1 MSYSV
6 ITKIFAVSVFLSLS
20 AHLLRA
26 FFYSP
31 ENLVFM
37 LAFNV
42 VSLYSFNQ
50 LGLCAIAG
58 ILIFNAYSR
67 IHHFPLLWKIS
78 SSNRPKTDDKPAF
91 PTSKSSDNAWSSSHD
106 LPKIILPENEILLKD
121 TDAEDADHDDYES
134 TDECK
139 ESLANNDTPPPVF
152 LCIICREAGHHMDQ
166 CRFPEAAE
174 AEDWT
179 LARLSTSSPY
189 SSVLELGNEV
199 CSRCQRLDI
208 TNIFKNPN
216 FTSSKDASE
225 FRSLWRKTDGQ
236 KTLHTLGSCEYVRFH
251 QSCPICRLLF
261 STIPPCKN
269 RNSYLVVVPAW
280 VCQRQESALT
290 SKYRDAS
297 FETCLYVAL
306 ESYSESMTLCSEAR
320 DTICILESNRGPNA
334 INPLV
339 ITGRKIQQSVDF
351 ALLRSWLDHCNDLHD
366 TYCREIWSESLR
378 NIRLIDV
385 KSRKIVNFPGTKP
398 CKYLALSYVW
408 GKMAQRSCAVGS
420 KIGRVA
426 GSIEDAIEA
435 TKMLGM
441 RYLWVDSLCIDQ
453 RESAHKAGQIKLMS
467 AIYRGAFA
475 TIVALSGRCAESG
488 LPRVVHRRKRYP
500 DVVFPQLNCN
510 LSDQVLGTT
519 MPTLKQQISR
529 SPWTKRAWTYQEGLL
544 SSRCLYFTQHQV
556 YFECNMT
563 QCCETLDNSRFP
575 THSEKRLKLNP
586 AYYTRP
592 ANVLGKG
599 FLTNPFLG
607 LSDYSN
613 NQRDMNVHVLRLLC
627 YSQIIVPYTTRKMTN
642 QSDAIEAVS
651 GLLQQLETQYY
662 AESGFCWGLPCE
674 DFALALL
681 WKQGKSRR
689 RAEFPSWSWAG
700 WEGKMLEAH
709 LKSTAANKWIAT
721 PLEVYTT
728 VDGSRVAVCE
738 NIEEDE
744 DVKYTLP
751 GRPPKVNDRRYLSPW
766 RLLSFLPEIATEL
779 AQQSG
784 IIFVHGIVL
793 SFTFSTISG
802 RNTLLPIIPSNPRE
816 IIEEL
821 PVKLRDWEARK
832 WEKTWWSGGLLHDDS
847 WKNDDILQELNIHAN
862 QRRDFLLVAR
872 DQHHDG
878 VRHHLL
884 LLDQGKWQHHEQV
897 YTRVGA
903 VSLLL
908 KYPKYDLAELNAR
921 RVWIAVA

>member
-1 MSYSV
+1 MSV
-6 ITKIFAVSVFLSLS
+6 LLSLS
-20 AHLLRA
+20 AHLLHA
-26 FFYSP
+26 VFYSP

-37 LAFNV
+37 LAFKV
-42 VSLYSFNQ
+42 VDLYFFNR
-50 LGLCAIAG
+50 LGLCVIAG
-58 ILIFNAYSR
+58 MLLFNAYSR
-67 IHHFPLLWKIS
+67 IYHFPLLWKLS
-78 SSNRPKTDDKPAF
+78 SFNRPTMDDMPVF
-91 PTSKSSDNAWSSSHD
+91 STSKSSDNAWSSSHER
-106 LPKIILPENEILLKD
+106 PRITLPENEILLKY
-121 TDAEDADHDDYES
+121 TDVEDADHDDYES
-134 TDECK
+134 TDVRK

-152 LCIICREAGHHMDQ
+152 LCIKCREAGHHMDQ
-166 CRFPEAAE
+166 CRFPEAVE

-179 LARLSTSSPY
+179 LARLSTNSPC

-199 CSRCQRLDI
+199 CSRCQRLAI
-208 TNIFKNPN
+208 INIFKNPN
-216 FTSSKDASE
+216 FTSSKDARE
-225 FRSLWRKTDGQ
+225 CRFLWRKTTDGQ
-236 KTLHTLGSCEYVRFH
+236 KTLHILGRCKDVRFQ
-251 QSCPICRLLF
+251 QSCPLCRLLF
-261 STIPPCKN
+261 STIPPCN
-269 RNSYLVVVPAW
+269 DRNSSLVVVPAW
-280 VCQRQESALT
+280 VLQRQEPALT

-297 FETCLYVAL
+297 YETCLYVAIK
-306 ESYSESMTLCSEAR
+306 SYSETITLCSEAR
-320 DTICILESNRGPNA
+320 DSICILESNRNPNA
-334 INPLV
+334 ITPLV

-351 ALLRSWLDHCNDLHD
+351 ALLRSWLDRCNDLHD
-366 TYCREIWSESLR
+366 TYCKEIWSESLR

-385 KSRKIVNFPGTKP
+385 KSRKIVNFPGIKP
-398 CKYLALSYVW
+398 CQYLALSYVW
-408 GKMAQRSCAVGS
+408 GKMVQRSCAVGS

-426 GSIEDAIEA
+426 GTIEDAIEA
-435 TKMLGM
+435 TRMLGM
-441 RYLWVDSLCIDQ
+441 QYLWVDSLCIDQ

-510 LSDQVLGTT
+510 LNDQVLGTT

-529 SPWTKRAWTYQEGLL
+529 SPWAKRAWTYQEGLL

-586 AYYTRP
+586 AYYTRS
-592 ANVLGKG
+592 ADVLGKG

-613 NQRDMNVHVLRLLC
+613 NQRDMNLHFLRLLC

-662 AESGFCWGLPCE
+662 AESGFCWGLPCA

-700 WEGKMLEAH
+700 WEGTMLEAH

-721 PLEVYTT
+721 PLRAYKT
-728 VDGSRVAVCE
+728 VNRSRVAVCE

-744 DVKYTLP
+744 EVKYTLP
-751 GRPPKVNDRRYLSPW
+751 GRLPKVNERRYLSPW
-766 RLLSFLPEIATEL
+766 SLLNFLPELDTEL
-779 AQQSG
+779 VQQSG
-784 IIFVHGIVL
+784 VIFVHGIVL
-793 SFTFSTISG
+793 SFTFSPFSG
-802 RNTLLPIIPSNPRE
+802 RNTLLPIIPSNPRR
-816 IIEEL
+816 IIKEL
-821 PVKLRDWEARK
+821 PVKIQDWEARK
-832 WEKTWWSGGLLHDDS
+832 WEETWRTGGLFYDDN
-847 WKNDDILQELNIHAN
+847 WKDDDILQELNIHAN

-872 DQHHDG
+872 DQHNDG
-878 VRHHLL
+878 VCHHLL
-884 LLDQGKWQHHEQV
+884 LLDQGKWQYHEQV
-897 YTRVGA
+897 YTRVGV

-908 KYPKYDLAELNAR
+908 RNPKFDLAELNAR
-921 RVWIAVA
+921 RIWIAVA